1 MRPEDL
7 DKRTLFA
14 LQIDKLMSEKNK
26 TDDPQQI
33 QLMMHRLSQ
42 LKEYVQ
48 IIERERERNIKEN
61 IKYF

>member
-26 TDDPQQI
+26 TEDPQQI
-33 QLMMHRLSQ
+33 QLMQHRLSQ
-42 LKEYVQ
+42 LKEYVF
-48 IIERERERNIKEN
+48 NIWALLN
-61 IKYF
+61 SNLFNY